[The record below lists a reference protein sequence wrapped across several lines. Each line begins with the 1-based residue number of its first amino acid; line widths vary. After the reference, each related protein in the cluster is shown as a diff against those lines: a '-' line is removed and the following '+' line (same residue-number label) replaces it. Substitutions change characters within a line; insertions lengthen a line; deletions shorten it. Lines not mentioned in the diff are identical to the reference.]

1 MTGELDQQYLVS
13 SDAGYGFVTTVA
25 DMITKNKA
33 GKSLMSVPKGGV
45 TNQPSLVTDIK
56 HEYVASISNEGRML
70 IFPLSELPVLGRG
83 KGVKMMSIPKA
94 RVADR
99 LEMMS
104 FVLVFSEV
112 DTIIVYSGK
121 RHLSLKIADLEHYQG
136 ERARRGLKLPR
147 GFQKVDAV
155 KLERPQ

>member
-1 MTGELDQQYLVS
+1 
-13 SDAGYGFVTTVA
+13 
-25 DMITKNKA
+25 
-33 GKSLMSVPKGGV
+33 
-45 TNQPSLVTDIK
+45 
-56 HEYVASISNEGRML
+56 ML

-94 RVADR
+94 RVAER

-121 RHLSLKIADLEHYQG
+121 RYLSLRIADLEHYQG

-155 KLERPQ
+155 KLKRPQ